1 MYIYIYIGRLSRKA
15 SRKPMDMRSSRERL
29 VLWDPVPLDHAKM
42 TGQSVNLR
50 SMARP
55 LGL

>member
-1 MYIYIYIGRLSRKA
+1 MYIYIYIRLPCKA